1 MSGKILVFT
10 GDGKGKTSAA
20 IGTAIRAIGY
30 GKKAIMV
37 QFLKK
42 GEYGEIKF
50 KNENFEIH
58 QFGREE
64 FVIHPKKIDYELAA
78 KAIKFANEALQKK
91 PFLLILDEI
100 NVALSMGL
108 IDLKDVMSLLEKR
121 GETHVILTGRNAS
134 REIIEIADL
143 VTEMK
148 KVKHYYDEGVKAIEG
163 LEY

>member
-20 IGTAIRAIGY
+20 IGTAIRAIGH
-30 GKKAIMV
+30 GKKVIMI

-78 KAIKFANEALQKK
+78 KAIEFANEALQKK

-108 IDLKDVMSLLEKR
+108 IDIKDVISLLEKR

>member
-1 MSGKILVFT
+1 
-10 GDGKGKTSAA
+10 
-20 IGTAIRAIGY
+20 
-30 GKKAIMV
+30 
-37 QFLKK
+37 
-42 GEYGEIKF
+42 
-50 KNENFEIH
+50 
-58 QFGREE
+58 
-64 FVIHPKKIDYELAA
+64 
-78 KAIKFANEALQKK
+78 
-91 PFLLILDEI
+91 
-100 NVALSMGL
+100 MGL